1 MATGLC
7 AIVVT
12 AMAMAAIGSTAK
24 SRVREITLVA
34 REMAFYADGASQA
47 NPVLRARPGERLRI
61 IVINKA
67 PGMIHDLAIDAV
79 SSATPLLT
87 AGQVA
92 SLEFTAPLKPGDY
105 QYHCRPH
112 ALMMK
117 GMLSVA
123 D

>member
-61 IVINKA
+61 IVINNA

-79 SSATPLLT
+79 SSATPLLG

-92 SLEFTAPLKPGDY
+92 SVEFTAPKKPGDY
-105 QYHCRPH
+105 QYRCRPH

-117 GMLSVA
+117 GVLSVA